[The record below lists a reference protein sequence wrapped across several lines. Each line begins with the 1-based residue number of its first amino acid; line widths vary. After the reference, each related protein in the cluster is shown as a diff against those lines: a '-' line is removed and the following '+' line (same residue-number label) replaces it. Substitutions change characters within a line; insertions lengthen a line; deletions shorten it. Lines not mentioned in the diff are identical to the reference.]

1 MRSVLKLL
9 AQVGIFMTLAAV
21 LPADAAVVH
30 CFPGEIKLFAGN
42 TSPSTWVVADGKIY
56 LISEHR
62 ALYQRIGASFGG
74 DGTTTFAVPNLSNK
88 APLDHTSYLIC
99 ADGDESSS
107 STLLG
112 EVVLYASAQPPPAWT
127 LANGQLLRTDQ
138 HSTLFA
144 IYGEHWGGDGINTFA
159 MPNLS
164 SKSPISGVNYVVALE
179 GYFPLESVPSYV
191 GETTILPGSMFP
203 ERIMRSANGQLLKI
217 NSNPRLFAV
226 IGTYFG
232 GDRVNDFAL
241 PNLTP
246 FVPAGDMSYY
256 ITDRG
261 EFPSEAR

>member
-1 MRSVLKLL
+1 
-9 AQVGIFMTLAAV
+9 MTLAAV
-21 LPADAAVVH
+21 LPADAAVVP

-42 TSPSTWVVADGKIY
+42 TFPWTWIVADGKIY

-62 ALYQRIGASFGG
+62 ALYQRIGTSFGG

-138 HSTLFA
+138 HSALFQM
-144 IYGEHWGGDGINTFA
+144 YGTTFGGDGINTFA

-191 GETTILPGSMFP
+191 GETTILPGTCFRKESCDRP
-203 ERIMRSANGQLLKI
+203 TGSYLKLI
-217 NSNPRLFAV
+217 FLQICFS
-226 IGTYFG
+226 
-232 GDRVNDFAL
+232 
-241 PNLTP
+241 
-246 FVPAGDMSYY
+246 
-256 ITDRG
+256 
-261 EFPSEAR
+261 